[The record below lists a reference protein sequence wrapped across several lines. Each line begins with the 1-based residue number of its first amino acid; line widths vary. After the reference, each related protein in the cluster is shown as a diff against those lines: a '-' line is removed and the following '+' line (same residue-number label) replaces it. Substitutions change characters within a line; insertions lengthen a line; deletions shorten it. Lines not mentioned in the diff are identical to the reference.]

1 MAFSMRLMAGASFT
15 LIVAAGCSRQPPP
28 DAYGNVEATE
38 VVVSAQATG
47 QLVTFTVAEGQ
58 KLAADAVVA
67 TIDSTEL
74 ALQRDQLEAQRAANA
89 SRVDEVGRQLQSLQ
103 AERAAAQAQVDAARA
118 QAAALQTQHE
128 IAQRTFDRTKRLF
141 DEKAA
146 TAQQMDQAEKD
157 VRVLEDQIKAQ
168 NEVVTAQ
175 RRQVAAQD
183 AQIAATSA
191 QRHTAGRQVASSEA
205 QVAQVGERIRKSQVR
220 NPSAGTV
227 LVTYAK
233 PGEVVQ
239 AGQPLYK
246 IADLETVD
254 VRAYITEPQLSGVR
268 IGQQAQVTI
277 DTGRGQRDTLTG
289 AVTWIASNA
298 EFTPTPIQTRDERAD
313 LVYAIKIRLDNRN
326 GLLKIGMPVDV
337 KFTPQAPS

>member
-1 MAFSMRLMAGASFT
+1 MAFSTRLMAGASFT

-74 ALQRDQLEAQRAANA
+74 ALQRDQLEAQRAA
-89 SRVDEVGRQLQSLQ
+89 
-103 AERAAAQAQVDAARA
+103 AQAQVDAARA

-175 RRQVAAQD
+175 RRQVAAHD